1 METLPSFNHYN
12 SEKPT
17 VLTIG
22 TFDGVHIGH
31 QKILQRVTEEAQNR
45 KINSLLLTFFPHPRR
60 VLQKDSRLQ
69 WLTTLEEKKQMLA
82 GNGLDYLVV
91 QPFTEEFS
99 RLSPEEY
106 VREVLVNALKV
117 EKIII
122 GYDHRFGRNRKAD
135 IQDLRAFG
143 ELFDFE
149 VEEIAAQ
156 DIEEVAVSSTK
167 IRKALESGTI
177 DTANQYLGYPYLLSG
192 TVVKGKGIG
201 KTLGFPTAN
210 IQLSEEDKL
219 IPGKGVYVIQ
229 FKLDDEEGY
238 GMMNI
243 GTNPTLLEDSLK
255 IEIHLLDFEANLYDK
270 NLQIGLLHRLR
281 DEQKFRSLD
290 ELQQQLQKDK
300 INAINYLNAS
310 RNKKGAL

>member
-1 METLPSFNHYN
+1 METLPSINHYK
-12 SEKPT
+12 SENPT

-31 QKILQRVTEEAQNR
+31 QKILSRVIEEAKSR
-45 KINSLLLTFFPHPRR
+45 RLSSLLLTFFPHPRR
-60 VLQKDSRLQ
+60 VLQKDSTLR
-69 WLTTLEEKKQMLA
+69 WLTTLEEKKQILDQ
-82 GNGLDYLVV
+82 NGLDFLVV

-99 RLSPEEY
+99 RLDPEEY
-106 VREVLVNALKV
+106 IREVLVRALKV
-117 EKIII
+117 QKIII

-135 IQDLRAFG
+135 IQDLKLFG
-143 ELFDFE
+143 QQSGFE
-149 VEEIAAQ
+149 VEEIPAQ

-167 IRKALESGTI
+167 IRRALDEGDI
-177 DTANQYLGYPYLLSG
+177 ETANKYLGYPYLLSG

-210 IQLSEEDKL
+210 IQLQEKDKL

-229 FKLDDEEGY
+229 FSFDDLTGY

-255 IEIHLLDFEANLYDK
+255 IEIHLFDFEDDLYGK
-270 NLQIGLLHRLR
+270 SLQIGLLHRLR

-290 ELQQQLQKDK
+290 DLQKQLQKDRV
-300 INAINYLNAS
+300 NAINYLNA
-310 RNKKGAL
+310 